1 MNSKNDNTSLSQS
14 MAEIGDPHALYEK
27 SVQSPDHDTEF
38 LGGYYEEYTGQPLRE
53 FREDFCGTAFLSSFF
68 VTLHPDNHAVG
79 IDLDWPT
86 LNWGI
91 KHHVSSLTPAQQQRL
106 NLIHGNVLDLHNTQS
121 QLIAA
126 MNFSYM
132 VFRDRHMLL
141 QYFKQV
147 RQGLQPGGLFMFDIW
162 GGSESQVEQEEIRDI
177 ENSDN
182 DGIGNF
188 TFSWDQDKFDP
199 ATYFCT
205 TRIHFEFQDGSEM
218 RNAFVYDW
226 RMWTIPEV
234 TELMQEAG
242 FQDVHFLWEG
252 TDPETHE
259 GTGIYERSDKGDAD
273 IAWIAYMVGINPE

>member
-1 MNSKNDNTSLSQS
+1 MNSKKDDTALPKPI
-14 MAEIGDPHALYEK
+14 AELADPHALYEK

-38 LGGYYEEYTGQPLRE
+38 LGDYYEEYRGQPLRH

-91 KHHVSSLTPAQQQRL
+91 KHNVASLTPAQQQRL
-106 NLIHGNVLDLHNTQS
+106 NLIQGNVLDLHNTQS

-132 VFRDRHMLL
+132 VFRDRPTLL
-141 QYFKQV
+141 QYFTQV
-147 RQGLQPGGLFMFDIW
+147 RQGLQAGGLFMFDIW
-162 GGSESQVEQEEIRDI
+162 GGSESQVEQEELRDI
-177 ENSDN
+177 ENPDT

-205 TRIHFEFQDGSEM
+205 TRIHFNFQDGSEM
-218 RNAFVYDW
+218 RNAFVYNW

-259 GTGIYERSDKGDAD
+259 GTGIYERSTIGDAD
-273 IAWIAYMVGINPE
+273 IAWIAYMVGVNPE